1 MTKYDELVK
10 RCPML
15 GHQINF
21 KYCRS
26 VSPQSP
32 CRKILDCWFEQIPI
46 QQYISENYD
55 TEVINKLMIPPKPKI
70 LSILELVEQAKAVKQ
85 E

>member
-1 MTKYDELVK
+1 MTEHDELEK

-15 GHQINF
+15 GHQVHF

-26 VSPQSP
+26 VNTHSP

-46 QQYISENYD
+46 QQYMSENFGA
-55 TEVINKLMIPPKPKI
+55 EVIHKLMSPPKPKI
-70 LSILELVEQAKAVKQ
+70 LSLLELVEQAKAVKQ
-85 E
+85 K